1 MNIRLLFETV
11 VHLKP
16 TQIIH
21 QLIRRSDARGLTIV
35 DAPESNNPKAIA
47 APIAKPV
54 SLANGVL
61 TFLNISDSFTDW
73 NQTAHGALW
82 NYNQNYMDWL
92 LQPDLL
98 PKEGIEWIDRFIE
111 NLPTNTAGLAPYPTA
126 LRSINWCK
134 FFSLHQPFKNKE
146 RDTALY
152 SQVKWLENNLEYR
165 VLGNHL
171 LEDAYALFIA
181 AIYFSDAKLYVKA
194 SRLLNQQLQEQ
205 VLPDGAHYEQ
215 SPMYHCI
222 LLDRL
227 LDCINYTSANTDNGL
242 FPTGMNEFLIDCA
255 RAMTGHLKS
264 IIWPD
269 GTIPLLND
277 SAYGIAPQP
286 SELLDYATRL
296 GIESSPI
303 PLKECGYRRL
313 ADGRINVI
321 ADVGNITAANQPGH
335 THADALSYELR
346 IDGNPFIIDTG
357 ISTYNRNG
365 RRQYERST
373 QAHNT
378 VTVDGKDSSGV
389 WDVFRVAGRARVRIE
404 QDCDSMMVAS
414 HNGYGRRAIHSRSF
428 RLGNNTFSIQDIC
441 YTAKDTVSRIHFAPD
456 VRILSFDNSGIVTD
470 KGTIQIEGAVRLDI
484 KDMES
489 SVEYNVSR
497 TCRVAEISFRN
508 RLTYTLHVNP

>member
-47 APIAKPV
+47 VPIAKPV

-82 NYNQNYMDWL
+82 NYNLNYMDWL

-111 NLPTNTAGLAPYPTA
+111 ELPTNTAGLAPYPTA

-194 SRLLNQQLQEQ
+194 SRLLNQQLQE
-205 VLPDGAHYEQ
+205 
-215 SPMYHCI
+215 C
-222 LLDRL
+222 
-227 LDCINYTSANTDNGL
+227 
-242 FPTGMNEFLIDCA
+242 
-255 RAMTGHLKS
+255 
-264 IIWPD
+264 
-269 GTIPLLND
+269 
-277 SAYGIAPQP
+277 P
-286 SELLDYATRL
+286 S
-296 GIESSPI
+296 
-303 PLKECGYRRL
+303 
-313 ADGRINVI
+313 VF
-321 ADVGNITAANQPGH
+321 
-335 THADALSYELR
+335 AL
-346 IDGNPFIIDTG
+346 
-357 ISTYNRNG
+357 
-365 RRQYERST
+365 
-373 QAHNT
+373 
-378 VTVDGKDSSGV
+378 
-389 WDVFRVAGRARVRIE
+389 
-404 QDCDSMMVAS
+404 
-414 HNGYGRRAIHSRSF
+414 
-428 RLGNNTFSIQDIC
+428 
-441 YTAKDTVSRIHFAPD
+441 
-456 VRILSFDNSGIVTD
+456 
-470 KGTIQIEGAVRLDI
+470 
-484 KDMES
+484 
-489 SVEYNVSR
+489 
-497 TCRVAEISFRN
+497 
-508 RLTYTLHVNP
+508 